1 MIEKAGIVHGGGR
14 ATKPTGWVD
23 TSRRR
28 TVRLLPSIVTILAL
42 CAGLSAV
49 KFALDGTPGIALAMI
64 GAAAVL
70 DTLDGRLARL
80 LDATTRIGAEL
91 DSLSDAISF
100 GVAPALVLYWSFLKQ
115 YSGAGWIIALIYAVA
130 LVLRLARFNTLL
142 DDDNRPDW
150 QREYFAGVPAP
161 AAALT
166 ALLPVAIHEQFGN
179 GWWNSIGVVAAWTIF
194 TALLAVS
201 TIPTLAMKSVS
212 VAPQAAALLLILVAL
227 AAAALVTYPLILL
240 MVLVVLYLGH
250 IPFAWRSQRWVAA
263 RPETWHHK
271 PAERRAQR
279 RATRGRPVLRVSSAR
294 LRLRRPNSRNIPKN
308 RNFPGGLPR

>member
-1 MIEKAGIVHGGGR
+1 MIEKSAMVSGGGR
-14 ATKPTGWVD
+14 VGWVD
-23 TSRRR
+23 TGRRR
-28 TVRLLPSIVTILAL
+28 TVRLLPSVVTILAL

-49 KFALDGTPGIALAMI
+49 KFTLDGARGVALAMI

-100 GVAPALVLYWSFLKQ
+100 GVAPALVLYMSFLHQ
-115 YSGAGWIIALIYAVA
+115 YSAGWIIALIYTVS

-150 QREYFAGVPAP
+150 QREYFVGVPAP

-166 ALLPVAIHEQFGN
+166 TLLPVALHEQFGN
-179 GWWNSIGVVAAWTIF
+179 GWWNNVAVVSAWTIF

-212 VAPQAAALLLILVAL
+212 VAPQAAALLLVLVAL

-240 MVLVVLYLGH
+240 MVLVALYLGH

-279 RATRGRPVLRVSSAR
+279 RATRTRPALRVSSAR
-294 LRLRRPNSRNIPKN
+294 LRLRRPSS